1 MSDPAAHLRPQG
13 YFLAALHAE
22 LVRVLPDRC
31 ARNLDSWM
39 EGGTIR
45 LEPKNL
51 GPTGHVVAWL
61 NYTAVF
67 SLENLPFR
75 ECRTETLIAVAA
87 SWVQECDDYREHF
100 ELSEPTYTVVPNDE
114 HTADL
119 EIELQFCEP
128 LHIVPDPDGPINWQG
143 KTWSVAPFDVW
154 IAEHITIHAG
164 GGSHT
169 AP

>member
-1 MSDPAAHLRPQG
+1 MTQTATELRPQG
-13 YFLAALHAE
+13 FFLAAMHQE
-22 LVRVLPDRC
+22 LVRVLPGRC
-31 ARNLDSWM
+31 ARALDSWM

-45 LEPKNL
+45 LEPKNM
-51 GPTGHVVAWL
+51 GPTGQVVAWL

-87 SWVQECDDYREHF
+87 SWVQEHDEYRDDF
-100 ELSEPTYTVVPNDE
+100 ALPEPTYTVVPNDE
-114 HTADL
+114 LTADL

-128 LHIVPDPDGPINWQG
+128 LHIVPDPTGPINWQG
-143 KTWSVAPFDVW
+143 QTWSVAPFDVW
-154 IAEHITIHAG
+154 VAEHITIHAG
-164 GGSHT
+164 GGAHT

>member
-1 MSDPAAHLRPQG
+1 MTKTTTEPRQQG
-13 YFLAALHAE
+13 FFLAALHSE
-22 LVRVLPDRC
+22 LVRVLPARC
-31 ARNLDSWM
+31 ARDLDSWM

-61 NYTAVF
+61 DYHAVL

-75 ECRTETLIAVAA
+75 ECRAETLIAVAA
-87 SWVQECDDYREHF
+87 SWVQEFDHYRDDF
-100 ELSEPTYTVVPNDE
+100 GLPEPTYSVVPNDE
-114 HTADL
+114 LTADL

-154 IAEHITIHAG
+154 VAEHITIHAG